1 MDDINILVFSS
12 MIFMTN
18 VVIAYW
24 YEYYIY
30 SAFFLLL
37 MITSMWNHYCY
48 TNNSYIFDKISVFM
62 VVFYGGYL
70 FYNKCANSEEIQFI
84 YTAIVIS
91 TFLASIY
98 LYYGGYIFEKYC
110 FHKDK
115 AVADWFHITM
125 HTLSSIGHHFIIIL

>member
-1 MDDINILVFSS
+1 
-12 MIFMTN
+12 
-18 VVIAYW
+18 
-24 YEYYIY
+24 
-30 SAFFLLL
+30 
-37 MITSMWNHYCY
+37 MWNHYCY

-84 YTAIVIS
+84 YSAIVIS

-98 LYYGGYIFEKYC
+98 LYYGGYIFKTYC
-110 FHKDK
+110 FHEDK
-115 AVADWFHITM
+115 ATADLFHITM